1 MKLAVAVCLVGGLL
15 VAGCA
20 KNSIVLGARD
30 ISPPR
35 KGIFV
40 GGLYA
45 AEGGARSTRSGAV
58 NLTDLCTVS
67 PTLEEFGLNEPAGAE
82 VTAIDLLK
90 NRVFSATIAD
100 LNTKLADIGVDG
112 SISDYYEYKVDNILY
127 YSMPATEAR
136 KVFNALMAQPAC
148 RTELQLAEGRVFQ
161 VLGAYVGDVVF
172 TERQDISLTP
182 SLAGKLKRFT
192 PTLKASLQSTY
203 NLTFSGKGVV
213 FAFIPREKKPSS
225 S

>member
-1 MKLAVAVCLVGGLL
+1 MKRAVGACLAAGLLVGG
-15 VAGCA
+15 CA
-20 KNSIVLGARD
+20 DKSIVLGARD

-35 KGIFV
+35 KGIYV

-45 AEGGARSTRSGAV
+45 AEGGARSTRAGAV

-67 PTLEEFGLNEPAGAE
+67 PTLDEFGLKEPLGVE
-82 VTAIDLLK
+82 VTSIDLLK

-112 SISDYYEYKVDNILY
+112 SISDYYEYKVENVLY

-136 KVFNALMAQPAC
+136 KVFNALMAQPPC
-148 RTELQLAEGRVFQ
+148 RTELERAEGRVFQ

-172 TERQDISLTP
+172 KQRRDISLTP

-192 PTLKASLQSTY
+192 PTLKAALESNY
-203 NLTFSGKGVV
+203 NATFSGKGVV
-213 FAFIPREKKPSS
+213 FAFIPREKKTPSS
-225 S
+225 